1 MYYGMNKADRQ
12 YTHISYLR
20 NDIIP
25 LKVADNN
32 PSTYEEALI
41 NLIKANLGENERVII
56 LKRNRGEE
64 SLLKM
69 IMSIQEL

>member
-1 MYYGMNKADRQ
+1 MYLKYDVFVNAALSQRREEWSKEELDYIQLSDMYYGMNKADRQ

-32 PSTYEEALI
+32 P
-41 NLIKANLGENERVII
+41 
-56 LKRNRGEE
+56 
-64 SLLKM
+64 
-69 IMSIQEL
+69 